1 MPSGLRT
8 ESPCIYPTF
17 RYRDPSAMMDFLCRA
32 FGFAVRV
39 KYGEGDDIQHAELEL
54 GSSIIMLGA
63 VREDE
68 YGAIVGGPGE
78 NGGKSV
84 YIAVT
89 DTDALYA
96 KAKAAG
102 ATILREPYDTDYGS
116 RDFMCRDPEGN
127 VWSFGTYWPKVGEE
141 PL

>member
-1 MPSGLRT
+1 MPSGVKT
-8 ESPCIYPTF
+8 ESPRIYPTF

-39 KYGEGDDIQHAELEL
+39 KYGEGDNIQHAELEL

-63 VREDE
+63 VRDDG
-68 YGAIVGGPGE
+68 YGAIVGRPGE
-78 NGGKSV
+78 NAGKSV

-89 DTDALYA
+89 DIDALYA